1 MITSVDTNVIL
12 DILAADQ
19 KYGPA
24 SLRTLKTCQQEGNLV
39 ICEIVLAELSRYF
52 TQLKNLTDILD
63 DLDIKVESLGEEAC
77 FLAGQAFLT
86 YRMRSG
92 KRDRIL
98 PDFLIGAHAQL
109 RCSRLLTRDRGFYRD
124 YFAHLPV
131 VDPSQF

>member
-1 MITSVDTNVIL
+1 MITAVDTNVIL

-19 KYGPA
+19 KFGVA
-24 SLRTLKTCQQEGNLV
+24 SLKMIKNCQQEGILV

-52 TQLKNLTDILD
+52 EQLKNLTDTLD

-124 YFAHLPV
+124 YFAHLLV
-131 VDPSQF
+131 VDPSQL